1 MAQAGYD
8 FFTTEAYCGEDRK
21 CRICGSDCL
30 LAQDMF
36 GPTGVVSAMANGFA
50 YHDEFMCPHTDKAW
64 HKQALKLA
72 VALDKNPSTRI
83 AEFMKADL
91 EDLLHKNLC

>member
-8 FFTTEAYCGEDRK
+8 FFTTEAYRGKDRK
-21 CRICGSDCL
+21 CRVCGSDCL

-36 GPTGVVSAMANGFA
+36 EPTGVVSAMANGFA
-50 YHDEFMCPHTDKAW
+50 YHDEFMCPHTDKSW

-72 VALDKNPSTRI
+72 VSLDKNPSTRI

-91 EDLLHKNLC
+91 EDLLHENLC